1 MVTQRNNN
9 ELALPNKLMELDI
22 IDGSNRD
29 IGDIKTREINN
40 FTEN

>member
-9 ELALPNKLMELDI
+9 ELALPNKLMELYI

-29 IGDIKTREINN
+29 IGDIKTERN
-40 FTEN
+40 